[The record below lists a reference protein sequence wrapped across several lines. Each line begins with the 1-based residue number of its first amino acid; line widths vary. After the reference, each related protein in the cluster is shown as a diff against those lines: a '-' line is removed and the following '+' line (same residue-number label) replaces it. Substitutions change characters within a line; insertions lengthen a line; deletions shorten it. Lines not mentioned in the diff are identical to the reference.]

1 MYLQLVTYDDDD
13 DDAELGVIDDVL
25 MELLKLNESNKILSI
40 REIHQQIN

>member
-1 MYLQLVTYDDDD
+1 MYLQLVTYDDD

-25 MELLKLNESNKILSI
+25 MELLKLNGWNKILSI